1 MVRDFFLASGL
12 LMSTASQLRPGTS
25 PIGIGELCLVVWSL
39 MKAMRQI
46 TPGGPTL
53 TPALS
58 VLLRFW
64 GVFALAET
72 IGFLTGLMLEVK
84 TDPQWLLHDILAYP
98 LVAAVSCL
106 LALETTVRIQRAAW
120 LLAVLGTIALTVQ
133 LAAAAGLVR
142 IGSMEPWY
150 WDRLRGWSSNPN
162 QLALLCAALTLNGV
176 HLADTAIGHPGRFAA
191 LACAVLAAVVGRMT
205 GSDTFTLM
213 LGASGLTYMALKLGI
228 WLRMP
233 TQTLRPRVAFA
244 LIAVVGLPTLASAA
258 VPAFLSM
265 SAQSGNLA
273 MGLMKNGGK
282 DAHEEADL
290 RFALW
295 QQAIERGLESGAL
308 GLGPGPHLAIP
319 SLLVNARASEAD
331 APGNIQHPQN
341 NGAPNFEAHNTILD
355 LFVQGG
361 LLADVSFLWLLGSAF
376 TSGCR
381 GRLAGLA
388 TMLGCLTFFGMTNLI
403 IRQPLFWFAIV
414 SCLAAGGAR
423 VSATTTIGARL
434 DHKRSTVMV

>member
-1 MVRDFFLASGL
+1 
-12 LMSTASQLRPGTS
+12 
-25 PIGIGELCLVVWSL
+25 
-39 MKAMRQI
+39 
-46 TPGGPTL
+46 
-53 TPALS
+53 
-58 VLLRFW
+58 
-64 GVFALAET
+64 
-72 IGFLTGLMLEVK
+72 
-84 TDPQWLLHDILAYP
+84 
-98 LVAAVSCL
+98 
-106 LALETTVRIQRAAW
+106 LALETKVRIKRVAW
-120 LLAVLGTIALTVQ
+120 LLAGLGAVALTAQ
-133 LAAAAGLVR
+133 LAAAAGVIR

-176 HLADTAIGHPGRFAA
+176 HLADTASGQLGRFTA

-213 LGASGLTYMALKLGI
+213 LGASGLTFMALKLGI

-233 TQTLRPRVAFA
+233 TKTLRPRVAFA
-244 LIAVVGLPTLASAA
+244 LIGVIGIPLLASAV

-265 SAQSGNLA
+265 ADKSGNLA

-295 QQAIERGLESGAL
+295 QQAIERGLKSGAL

-319 SLLVNARASEAD
+319 SLLVNARASEGEQ
-331 APGNIQHPQN
+331 PGNIEHPQN
-341 NGAPNFEAHNTILD
+341 NGVPNFEAHNTILD

-361 LLADVSFLWLLGSAF
+361 LLADVSFLWLLGTAF
-376 TSGCR
+376 VSGCR
-381 GRLAGLA
+381 GRFAGLA

-414 SCLAAGGAR
+414 SCLVAGGAR
-423 VSATTTIGARL
+423 LSAATNVASRL
-434 DHKRSTVMV
+434 AHKRSTVMV